1 MLHKVV
7 IAALLAVGACGNAL
21 AQDFFDFGHIPGVP
35 DEPNVQV
42 DLTAPLLAFVS
53 AAAKTADVEGAEVI
67 SGLNGVRVRVYQ
79 KLNDAKAV
87 SAFVEEAS
95 KRLERAGWLRTVY
108 VADDENRVRIY
119 VKIKDNLMSGMTV
132 MVVDDHEAVFMNIS
146 GTIDPEQLGHLA
158 RTVGVG
164 DAFGGHRRG
173 PNASRRDGGD
183 RKGPA
188 DEHE

>member
-1 MLHKVV
+1 MPSKVV
-7 IAALLAVGACGNAL
+7 IAALLAVGAWGSAF
-21 AQDFFDFGHIPGVP
+21 AQDYFDFGRIPGVP

-67 SGLNGVRVRVYQ
+67 SGLDGVRVRVYQ

-87 SAFVEEAS
+87 SAFVEDAS

-108 VADDENRVRIY
+108 VVDDDNRVRIY
-119 VKIKDNLMSGMTV
+119 VKLKDNQMSGMTV
-132 MVVDDHEAVFMNIS
+132 MVVDDNEAVFMNIS
-146 GTIDPEQLGHLA
+146 GKIDPEQLGHLA

-164 DAFGGHRRG
+164 DVFGGHRRG
-173 PNASRRDGGD
+173 PNARHREGGD
-183 RKGPA
+183 HEEPA
-188 DEHE
+188 DEHQ